1 MSSRRVNP
9 NFGSLRINRTLFL
22 GPLTKFVPK
31 KKETEMKPK
40 KLLLALRLFLAFKH

>member
-22 GPLTKFVPK
+22 SPLTKFVPK
-31 KKETEMKPK
+31 KKKETEMKAK
-40 KLLLALRLFLAFKH
+40 KLLLGFVSS